1 MIGRNYEKAELQR
14 IIESDKAEF
23 VVVFGR
29 RRVGKTFLVREFFKS
44 NFTFYHT
51 GMAKSTKEKQLQAFN
66 NSLCKYGNTEYT
78 QSKDWFNS
86 FQQLEKLIIA
96 NRKRGKKIIFIDEMP
111 WLDTQRSDF
120 VSALEYFWNS
130 FASAR
135 KDIVFIACGSATS
148 WITNK
153 ILKNHGGLHN
163 RVTRQIYLQPFTLKE
178 CEEYYASQ
186 KIVMSH
192 YEMVE
197 NYMIFGGIPY
207 YLSFMRKDLSMSQ
220 NVDEL
225 LFNKQSPLFNEFE
238 NLYASL
244 FRNAENHLK
253 IVEALSKKSKGLTR
267 DEILSATKIANGGNF
282 TQTLNDLELC
292 GFIRRYNGFSN
303 KERNTLYQ
311 LCDFYTLFY
320 FFYLENNRFDDE
332 HFWTN
337 LIESGKHR
345 AWSGYSFEQVCLS
358 HIKQIKQ
365 KLGISGVLT
374 KTAAWRS
381 LDKEEPAQIDLL
393 IERNDNIINLCEMKF
408 SNSEFVIDKDYDKAL
423 RNKRSAFKTESK
435 TRKTIHITMVTTYG
449 IKRNIYSGNIQ
460 SEVTLDDLFM

>member
-14 IIESDKAEF
+14 IIDSDKAEF

-29 RRVGKTFLVREFFKS
+29 RRVGKTFLVREFFK
-44 NFTFYHT
+44 NDFTFYHT
-51 GMAKSTKEKQLQAFN
+51 GMAKSTKKKQLQAFN
-66 NSLCKYGNTEYT
+66 TSLNKYGNTGFS
-78 QSKDWFNS
+78 QSKDWFDS

-111 WLDTQRSDF
+111 WLDTKRSDF
-120 VSALEYFWNS
+120 ISALEYFWNS

-178 CEEYYASQ
+178 CEEYYTSQ
-186 KIVMSH
+186 KIIMSR

-207 YLSFMRKDLSMSQ
+207 YLSFMRKDLSMAQ

-244 FRNAENHLK
+244 FKNAENHLK
-253 IVEALSKKSKGLTR
+253 IVEALSKKSRGLTR
-267 DEILSATKIANGGNF
+267 DEVLSATKLANGGNF

-292 GFIRRYNGFSN
+292 GFIRKYTGFSN
-303 KERNTLYQ
+303 KERNALYQ

-320 FFYLENNRFDDE
+320 FYYLKKNSFDDD

-337 LIESGKHR
+337 LIESGQHH

-393 IERNDNIINLCEMKF
+393 IERNDNVINLCEMKF
-408 SNSEFVIDKDYDKAL
+408 SNSEFVIDKDYDKVL

-449 IKRNIYSGNIQ
+449 VKRNIYSGNIQ
-460 SEVTLDDLFM
+460 SEVTLNDLFV

>member
-1 MIGRNYEKAELQR
+1 
-14 IIESDKAEF
+14 
-23 VVVFGR
+23 
-29 RRVGKTFLVREFFKS
+29 
-44 NFTFYHT
+44 
-51 GMAKSTKEKQLQAFN
+51 
-66 NSLCKYGNTEYT
+66 
-78 QSKDWFNS
+78 
-86 FQQLEKLIIA
+86 
-96 NRKRGKKIIFIDEMP
+96 
-111 WLDTQRSDF
+111 
-120 VSALEYFWNS
+120 
-130 FASAR
+130 
-135 KDIVFIACGSATS
+135 
-148 WITNK
+148 
-153 ILKNHGGLHN
+153 
-163 RVTRQIYLQPFTLKE
+163 
-178 CEEYYASQ
+178 
-186 KIVMSH
+186 
-192 YEMVE
+192 MVE
-197 NYMIFGGIPY
+197 NYMIFGGIPF

-244 FRNAENHLK
+244 FKNAENHLK
-253 IVEALSKKSKGLTR
+253 IVEALSKKSRGLTR

-292 GFIRRYNGFSN
+292 GFIRKYNSFSN
-303 KERNTLYQ
+303 KERNALYQ

-320 FFYLENNRFDDE
+320 FYYLKRNRYDDE

-337 LIESGKHR
+337 LIESGQHR

-358 HIKQIKQ
+358 HLKQIKQ

-381 LDKEEPAQIDLL
+381 LNKEDSAQIDLL
-393 IERNDNIINLCEMKF
+393 IERNDNVINLCEMKF

-449 IKRNIYSGNIQ
+449 VKRNIYSGNVQ
-460 SEVTLDDLFM
+460 SEVILNDLFV